1 MTQQNQP
8 GQKNSPNQQQ
18 GGERQPQGFG
28 QMDSPSKN
36 QSQQGGQATRKPS
49 DTKTDQR

>member
-8 GQKNSPNQQQ
+8 DQKNSPNQQQ
-18 GGERQPQGFG
+18 GGH
-28 QMDSPSKN
+28 
-36 QSQQGGQATRKPS
+36 ATRRPS